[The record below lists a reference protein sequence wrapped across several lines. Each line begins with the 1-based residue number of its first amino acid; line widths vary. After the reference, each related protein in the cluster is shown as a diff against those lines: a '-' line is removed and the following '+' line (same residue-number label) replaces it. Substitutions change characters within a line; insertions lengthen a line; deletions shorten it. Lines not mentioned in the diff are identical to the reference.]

1 MHLQDIIQKMK
12 NHEPTI
18 LGKEH
23 YRTYSVLIPLVQKEG
38 DIHLLFEIR
47 SKTMRSQPGDVCFP
61 GGKVD
66 KSDLNE
72 QYAALRE
79 TSEELGVEMNHVDD
93 VFSLGCLITEGR
105 MIYPFVGT
113 LLASD
118 SIEVNE
124 NEVEAI
130 FTVPLSYFLEA
141 TPKKY
146 PVYLKAAP
154 SENFPYELIQGGRAY
169 QWKQQQIDE
178 LFYQYD
184 GHVIWGLTAKIIA
197 HFVSV
202 LKGADSK

>member
-1 MHLQDIIQKMK
+1 
-12 NHEPTI
+12 
-18 LGKEH
+18 
-23 YRTYSVLIPLVQKEG
+23 
-38 DIHLLFEIR
+38 
-47 SKTMRSQPGDVCFP
+47 
-61 GGKVD
+61 
-66 KSDLNE
+66 
-72 QYAALRE
+72 
-79 TSEELGVEMNHVDD
+79 MNHVDD

-169 QWKQQQIDE
+169 QWKPQQIDD

-197 HFVSV
+197 HFGSV